1 MSKEIEIFVH
11 TAERPEPWPIK
22 MAEDA
27 TIEELLNVT
36 KAAGAV
42 IGELEEEVLL
52 LVENEEKLLKRMHK
66 LSDCGIK
73 HGHHVHH
80 GIVIIVN
87 TRDRKWHK
95 KDISYEQV
103 VVLAFGSYS
112 PDPNIV
118 YTVKYS
124 KGPEHNRQGS
134 LVKGKS
140 VKVKCG
146 MIFDVTQTNKS

>member
-1 MSKEIEIFVH
+1 MKTIDINVH
-11 TAERPEPWPIK
+11 TSDRAEPWLVK
-22 MAEDA
+22 VAEDA
-27 TIEELLNVT
+27 TIEELMNAT
-36 KAAGAV
+36 RAAGAV

-52 LVENEEKLLKRMHK
+52 LVENEEKLLKRGHK

-73 HGHHVHH
+73 HGQHVHH

-87 TRDRKWHK
+87 TREKKWHK

-103 VVLAFGSYS
+103 IVLAFGSYS

-118 YTVKYS
+118 YTVKFS
-124 KGPEHNRQGS
+124 KGLEHNRQGS
-134 LVKGKS
+134 LVKGRS

>member
-1 MSKEIEIFVH
+1 MKQIEILAH
-11 TAERPEPWPIK
+11 LGDGQQPKAIK
-22 MAEDA
+22 IAEDA
-27 TIEELLNVT
+27 TIEQLLKELQV
-36 KAAGAV
+36 AGAT
-42 IGELEEEVLL
+42 IGELEEDILL
-52 LVENEEKLLKRMHK
+52 LVENEEKLLKRGHK

-73 HGHHVHH
+73 HGHNIHH

-87 TRDRKWHK
+87 TRDKKWHK
-95 KDISYEQV
+95 KEISYEQV
-103 VVLAFGSYS
+103 AVLAFGSYS

-140 VKVKCG
+140 VKVECG